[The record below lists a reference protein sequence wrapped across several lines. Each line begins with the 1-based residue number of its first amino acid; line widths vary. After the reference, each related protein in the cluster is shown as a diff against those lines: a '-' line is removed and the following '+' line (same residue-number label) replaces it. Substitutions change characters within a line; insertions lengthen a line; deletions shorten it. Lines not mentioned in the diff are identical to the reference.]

1 MNNRAIPALIL
12 VLILPVQ
19 TSFAMTP
26 EEVHALVERVDR
38 NSAPAQYE
46 SDLALRNYGPGG
58 SMTEQQAHVFRKGDR
73 VLIAITAPAIQ
84 RGQAIIRNRD
94 DMWMYLP
101 NSGKV
106 LRIGAREQSMGG
118 EASNTDLLRVDLAK
132 DYSGVSEGDE
142 SIEGVPCYKLELRAN
157 DRTIAYDRV
166 LYWVRKESE
175 LPVKKEFYSLSGRL
189 LKTMYFKDLKSYQ
202 GRTRPSF
209 MLIQNEKNR
218 LYKTEIILVDMREVD
233 NLQDFMFTPSYAQR
247 GIFGNR

>member
-1 MNNRAIPALIL
+1 MNSRHVSVL
-12 VLILPVQ
+12 VFLLILPVRAA
-19 TSFAMTP
+19 SGITP
-26 EEVHALVERVDR
+26 EDVHALVERVDG
-38 NSAPAQYE
+38 NSAPIQYE
-46 SDLALRNYGPGG
+46 SDLAIRNYGPGG
-58 SMTEQQAHVFRKGDR
+58 SLTEQQAHVFRKGDK
-73 VLIAITAPAIQ
+73 VLIAIVAPAIQ
-84 RGQAIIRNRD
+84 RGQAVIRNAD

-106 LRIGAREQSMGG
+106 LRIGAKEQSMGG

-132 DYSGVSEGDE
+132 DYIGAHGGEEVID
-142 SIEGVPCYKLELRAN
+142 GVPCYELELRAK

-166 LYWVRKESE
+166 VYWVSKDKE
-175 LPVKKEFYSLSGRL
+175 LPVKREFYSLSGKL

-209 MLIQNEKNR
+209 ILIQNEKNP
-218 LYKTEIILVDMREVD
+218 LYKTEIILMDMIEVN

>member
-84 RGQAIIRNRD
+84 RGQAIIRNKD

-142 SIEGVPCYKLELRAN
+142 SIEGVPCCKLELRAN

>member
-19 TSFAMTP
+19 ASFAMTP

-46 SDLALRNYGPGG
+46 SDLALRNFGPGG
-58 SMTEQQAHVFRKGDR
+58 SMSEQQAHVFRKGDR

-84 RGQAIIRNRD
+84 RGQAIIRNKD

-118 EASNTDLLRVDLAK
+118 EASNTDLLRVDLAM
-132 DYSGVSEGDE
+132 
-142 SIEGVPCYKLELRAN
+142 
-157 DRTIAYDRV
+157 T
-166 LYWVRKESE
+166 
-175 LPVKKEFYSLSGRL
+175 
-189 LKTMYFKDLKSYQ
+189 T
-202 GRTRPSF
+202 
-209 MLIQNEKNR
+209 
-218 LYKTEIILVDMREVD
+218 
-233 NLQDFMFTPSYAQR
+233 
-247 GIFGNR
+247 